1 MQIFITFDNDSISPD
16 IQPLW
21 GFAAY
26 IKLPHR
32 DLMFDTGS
40 DGRVLLK
47 NMAKMGLSP
56 ANASRVFL
64 SHPHWD
70 HIGGLDSVIELNP
83 TIPITLTSSFSP
95 RLVANLRSL
104 GHEVQV
110 IQEPAAIE
118 EGLWSTGAMGEVG
131 EQGLV
136 VSTPKGAVLVVGC
149 AHPGIVQMVRQA
161 KELVG
166 EVIYA
171 IGGFHLFRSSAEE
184 IWQVAEA
191 LKTERLAFVTPTHC
205 SGDLAKEIFA
215 EVFKD
220 GYIPGGAGQM
230 IDLSDL
236 AVV

>member
-1 MQIFITFDNDSISPD
+1 MRLFITFDNDSISPD

-26 IKLPHR
+26 IELPQK

-47 NMAKMGLSP
+47 NMAKMGLS
-56 ANASRVFL
+56 ASNASRLFL

-83 TIPITLTSSFSP
+83 TLPITLTSSFSP
-95 RLVANLRSL
+95 RLVANLRSM

-110 IQEPAAIE
+110 IQEPTLIDD
-118 EGLWSTGAMGEVG
+118 GLWSTGAMGEIG

-136 VSTPKGAVLVVGC
+136 ISTPKGAILVVGC
-149 AHPGIVQMVRQA
+149 AHPGIVQMVRRA

-166 EVIYA
+166 EVLYA
-171 IGGFHLFRSSAEE
+171 IGGFHLFWSDADE
-184 IWQVAEA
+184 IWQVARA
-191 LKTERLAFVTPTHC
+191 LKAEGLSFVTPTHC
-205 SGDLAKEIFA
+205 SGDVAKEIFA
-215 EVFKD
+215 QVFGD
-220 GYIPGGAGQM
+220 GYIPGGAGRV
-230 IDLSDL
+230 IELSKL

>member
-1 MQIFITFDNDSISPD
+1 MQLFITFDNDSISPD

-26 IKLPHR
+26 IELPQK

-47 NMAKMGLSP
+47 NMAKMGLS
-56 ANASRVFL
+56 ASNASRLFL

-83 TIPITLTSSFSP
+83 TLPITLTSSFSP
-95 RLVANLRSL
+95 RLVANLRSM

-110 IQEPAAIE
+110 IQEPTLIGD
-118 EGLWSTGAMGEVG
+118 GLWSTGAMGEIG

-136 VSTPKGAVLVVGC
+136 ISSPKGAILVVGC
-149 AHPGIVQMVRQA
+149 AHPGIVQMVRRA

-166 EVIYA
+166 EVLYA
-171 IGGFHLFRSSAEE
+171 IGGFHLFGSNADE
-184 IWQVAEA
+184 IWQVARA
-191 LKTERLAFVTPTHC
+191 LKAEGLSFVTPTHC
-205 SGDLAKEIFA
+205 SGDVAKEVFA
-215 EVFKD
+215 QVFGD
-220 GYIPGGAGQM
+220 GYIPGGAGRV
-230 IDLSDL
+230 IELSKF